1 MCDVW
6 CVMCDVWCVKFDVW
20 CDISSS
26 SSSSCD
32 VWRVNLFVWWLT
44 FDVKYVTLDVC
55 APVTFNVF
63 GFCLLR
69 CFHDQLCPP
78 PTPSPPLFLFFCIFS
93 YHHDFHSLC
102 CFFFPFFPFHLLKSR
117 LPLLPF
123 LFSPPLTP
131 PLSPPVPP
139 LLPLLHLFVFHHHF
153 LTDAAVSTS
162 PPAPSLFLSKYV
174 HVTQIV
180 FIITILYLP

>member
-1 MCDVW
+1 M
-6 CVMCDVWCVKFDVW
+6 
-20 CDISSS
+20 
-26 SSSSCD
+26 
-32 VWRVNLFVWWLT
+32 T

-55 APVTFNVF
+55 ARLTFNVF

-102 CFFFPFFPFHLLKSR
+102 CFFFPFFPIHLLKSR

-131 PLSPPVPP
+131 SLSPPFPP

-153 LTDAAVSTS
+153 LPDAAVSTS
-162 PPAPSLFLSKYV
+162 PPAPSLLLSKHV

-180 FIITILYLP
+180 FIITMLYLP